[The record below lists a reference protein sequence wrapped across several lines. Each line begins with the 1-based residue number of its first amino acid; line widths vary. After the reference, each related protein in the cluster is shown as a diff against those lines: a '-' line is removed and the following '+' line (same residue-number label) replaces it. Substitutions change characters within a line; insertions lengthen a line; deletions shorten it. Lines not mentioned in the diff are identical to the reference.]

1 MASSSSSTKKAA
13 KLAQKGQGQKIRFQ
27 GGVIFPL
34 AVAATLI
41 LGLALIVYARQ
52 SLPAADSS
60 PPTIDDHWHAAYGF
74 YLCDSW
80 YQLEGDLE
88 ERNTQGQFINTNFL
102 RTGIHSHNDGV
113 IHWHP
118 YTARAVGRNATLGV
132 FLDTYEVAL
141 TNDTLTFTS
150 EAALS
155 ANDNFPPLNFDPMQ
169 EYLESDTKCDG
180 EDAEL
185 SVKAWGSVH
194 RHRRWHALHRQHGR
208 GPRRQRRDGVRDL
221 LHRQGRRSTDAT
233 VGPEPAAARRR
244 RHAPGPSR
252 GPAPERND
260 TTVSATPPG
269 RLHPVDSTRSTPRCR
284 QLIHRSR
291 ADGRPHHIQRRLM
304 FAVVLVGGFGTRLRP
319 LTNDVPKPML
329 PVVHRPMI
337 VGMVDRL
344 AAGGVT
350 DVVLALGFRPE
361 PFASAFVDGRHGDV
375 RVHYAVEPQPL
386 DTGGAIAF
394 AARSVGLDDTF
405 VVANGDV
412 ITDLDVASL
421 IGEHR
426 RIGTAATIHLTPV
439 VRRVGVRRGRDRPGR
454 LRATLHREAATGADR
469 VEPDQCRHLRHGT
482 VRARPDRTR
491 RARLGRARHVPA
503 ARREPAG
510 WPGSQPTD
518 YWIDTGRPEQFLQA
532 NLDLIR
538 GVRGAK
544 PDATAATANISPQ
557 AIVVE
562 SVIDDD
568 VVVEAGATIT
578 ESVLLPGARVEAG
591 ADVRNSIVAG
601 RIGPSAAVDGCVVG
615 AGFSVDGGAVHL
627 GQRLPNDE

>member
-185 SVKAWGSVH
+185 SVKAWGAFTDTDDGTRFIANMDEVH
-194 RHRRWHALHRQHGR
+194 VDN
-208 GPRRQRRDGVRDL
+208 DGMVFGIYFTAKDADQPMPPWAQNLPQLGAVDTLQVRPEDL
-221 LHRQGRRSTDAT
+221 LQSAT
-233 VGPEPAAARRR
+233 TLPVG
-244 RHAPGPSR
+244 
-252 GPAPERND
+252 D
-260 TTVSATPPG
+260 TT
-269 RLHPVDSTRSTPRCR
+269 PVDSTPADDSST
-284 QLIHRSR
+284 
-291 ADGRPHHIQRRLM
+291 
-304 FAVVLVGGFGTRLRP
+304 V
-319 LTNDVPKPML
+319 
-329 PVVHRPMI
+329 
-337 VGMVDRL
+337 
-344 AAGGVT
+344 
-350 DVVLALGFRPE
+350 PE
-361 PFASAFVDGRHGDV
+361 PTDAPTTSN
-375 RVHYAVEPQPL
+375 
-386 DTGGAIAF
+386 GG
-394 AARSVGLDDTF
+394 
-405 VVANGDV
+405 
-412 ITDLDVASL
+412 
-421 IGEHR
+421 
-426 RIGTAATIHLTPV
+426 
-439 VRRVGVRRGRDRPGR
+439 
-454 LRATLHREAATGADR
+454 
-469 VEPDQCRHLRHGT
+469 
-482 VRARPDRTR
+482 
-491 RARLGRARHVPA
+491 
-503 ARREPAG
+503 
-510 WPGSQPTD
+510 
-518 YWIDTGRPEQFLQA
+518 
-532 NLDLIR
+532 
-538 GVRGAK
+538 
-544 PDATAATANISPQ
+544 
-557 AIVVE
+557 
-562 SVIDDD
+562 
-568 VVVEAGATIT
+568 
-578 ESVLLPGARVEAG
+578 
-591 ADVRNSIVAG
+591 
-601 RIGPSAAVDGCVVG
+601 
-615 AGFSVDGGAVHL
+615 
-627 GQRLPNDE
+627 